1 MQKPKPKDQILHALR
16 KSERTY
22 NFSGFRWKDI

>member
-16 KSERTY
+16 KSKGT
-22 NFSGFRWKDI
+22 NFSDFRWKDI